1 MLERLFRRFRAPIGP
16 AWVEVDDLR
25 RRLRRGELALVL
37 DVREPDEFDGP
48 LGHIP
53 GALNVPLASLPA
65 RIADFTRVGC
75 PIVTVCLTDKRSSQA
90 AAELVESGVPDVA
103 VLRGGMRAWR
113 ANEPATLGEGATS
126 GGAP

>member
-65 RIADFTRVGC
+65 RIAEFYAGRLSDRYRVSDRQAFVAGRRR
-75 PIVTVCLTDKRSSQA
+75 TGRKRR
-90 AAELVESGVPDVA
+90 P
-103 VLRGGMRAWR
+103 
-113 ANEPATLGEGATS
+113 
-126 GGAP
+126 